1 MSLWSNIGAAIKDI
15 TNVFNK
21 IDTEQADANI
31 RRNILFRG
39 PNVWILAFS
48 IIIACTGLNINST
61 AVIIGA
67 MLISP
72 LLGPIFGFGLG
83 LGITDTRL
91 IRASLINLAVMVL
104 VSLTVATVFFLAS
117 PLTLVNP
124 TELEARTNP
133 SIYDVLVALFGGMAG
148 VLEMSR
154 KEKGT
159 VLSGVAIATAIMP
172 PLCTAGYGLAHLNW
186 HFFLGAMY
194 LFFINFL
201 FITLATIMM
210 VKYLRFHPAEIPDP
224 RQAKRTKHI
233 IAAIVI
239 IFTIPSLWTAAN
251 MIQSN
256 NFILKARN
264 FISENK
270 SWDRSYI
277 YDYEIDGHKGGSIDI
292 YFAGEPLKSHER
304 EGLLTLAQS
313 YGISENQITIHEQVY
328 EDDGNNASDSEILMK
343 GIYER
348 TDMEINRRE
357 AQIKILEDQLR
368 EYRSTEIPYTQ
379 ITQEV
384 RSQYPAIENLYLT
397 RGASVS
403 PATPDPELTG
413 DSSETESSAE
423 LSENRIILVVAQS
436 RIPLSETERERLENW
451 LKIRLNDTSVVVINR
466 Y

>member
-15 TNVFNK
+15 TNVFNT
-21 IDTEQADANI
+21 IDTDQADANI
-31 RRNILFRG
+31 RGNILFRG
-39 PNVWILAFS
+39 PNVWILACS

-72 LLGPIFGFGLG
+72 LLGPIFGFGMG

-91 IRASLINLAVMVL
+91 IRSSLVNLAVMVL
-104 VSLTVATVFFLAS
+104 VSVTVATLFFLVS

-133 SIYDVLVALFGGMAG
+133 SIYDVLIALFGGIAG

-154 KEKGT
+154 REKGV

-172 PLCTAGYGLAHLNW
+172 PLCTAGYGLAHLNM

-201 FITLATIMM
+201 FITLATYVM

-224 RQAKRTKHI
+224 RKAKRARHV
-233 IAAIVI
+233 IAAVII
-239 IFTIPSLWTAAN
+239 IFTIPSLWSAAN

-256 NFILKARN
+256 NFILKARSFLN
-264 FISENK
+264 ENK

-277 YDYEIDGHKGGSIDI
+277 YDYEIDGHKGGRIDI
-292 YFAGEPLKSHER
+292 YFAGDPLKSHER
-304 EGLLTLAQS
+304 ESMLAIAKE
-313 YGISENQITIHEQVY
+313 YGITEDQITIHEQVY
-328 EDDGNNASDSEILMK
+328 EDEPNASDSEILMK

-348 TDMEINRRE
+348 TDLEINRRE

-384 RSQYPAIENLYLT
+384 RSQYPDIKNLYLT
-397 RGASVS
+397 RGASVRT
-403 PATPDPELTG
+403 AAAPEGEETEAAAPGLDESRCILIVAETG
-413 DSSETESSAE
+413 KPLQSSE
-423 LSENRIILVVAQS
+423 L
-436 RIPLSETERERLENW
+436 ERLENW
-451 LKIRLNDTSVVVINR
+451 LKIRLNDPSVIVINR

>member
-1 MSLWSNIGAAIKDI
+1 MSFFGRIGAAVRDI

-21 IDTEQADANI
+21 IDTNEAGEKIRANI
-31 RRNILFRG
+31 HFRG

-72 LLGPIFGFGLG
+72 LLGPIFGFGMG
-83 LGITDTRL
+83 LGVNDTKL
-91 IRASLINLAVMVL
+91 IRASLMNLLVMVL
-104 VSLTVATVFFLAS
+104 VSLFVATLFFVVS

-148 VLEMSR
+148 VFEMSR

-172 PLCTAGYGLAHLNW
+172 PLCTAGYGLAHLKLN
-186 HFFLGAMY
+186 FFLGAMY
-194 LFFINFL
+194 LFFINFV
-201 FITLATIMM
+201 FITLATYVM
-210 VKYLRFHPAEIPDP
+210 VKYLRFPTADIPDP
-224 RQAKRTKHI
+224 KKARLTRRI
-233 IAAIVI
+233 IALVMI
-239 IFTIPSLWTAAN
+239 IFTIPSVWTAAN

-256 NFILKARN
+256 NFILKART
-264 FISENK
+264 FVSESKN
-270 SWDRSYI
+270 WDRSYI

-292 YFAGEPLKSHER
+292 YFGGEPLKSFER
-304 EGLLTLAQS
+304 ENLITRAQT
-313 YGISENQITIHEQVY
+313 YGITEDQITIHEQVF
-328 EDDGNNASDSEILMK
+328 ENDEGNASDSEILMK

-348 TDMEINRRE
+348 TDLEINRRE

-368 EYRSTEIPYTQ
+368 EYRNSEIPYTQ

-384 RSQYPAIENLYLT
+384 RSQYPDIENLFLT

-403 PATPDPELTG
+403 PAEAGADTLGP
-413 DSSETESSAE
+413 SAGGMD
-423 LSENRIILVVAQS
+423 ENRCILVVAQS
-436 RIPLSETERERLENW
+436 SRPIPATDLERLENW
-451 LKIRLNDTSVVVINR
+451 LKIRLNDTTVVVFNR